1 MTLMEMKMAKR
12 PNPTVN
18 QPTVTMS
25 QEMFNKQYELIIN
38 LSSEN
43 ANLRNYAS
51 MLEQQ
56 INEMAAPA
64 EEVVNES
71 DQTE

>member
-1 MTLMEMKMAKR
+1 MAKR
-12 PNPTVN
+12 SNPTVN

-51 MLEQQ
+51 MLENQ
-56 INEMAAPA
+56 INEMQSPG
-64 EEVVNES
+64 EDMSDES
-71 DQTE
+71 NQSE

>member
-1 MTLMEMKMAKR
+1 MAKQ
-12 PNPTVN
+12 PPQKSAQ

-43 ANLRNYAS
+43 SNLRNYAS

-56 INEMAAPA
+56 LAAMQSDGL
-64 EEVVNES
+64 EDTDDES
-71 DQTE
+71 TATE